1 MPFIKV
7 ETNVRVRDVAGSTK
21 RLSELAAELLDK
33 PEIYVLAVLEPEKSL
48 IFGGTPDP
56 AAYVTLDSI
65 RLPEDRIPKFS
76 AAVCAF
82 LEKEYSI
89 PGNRVYIAFSD
100 IMPHRFG
107 WDGRTF

>member
-7 ETNVRVRDVAGSTK
+7 ETNIRVKDVPAVTK
-21 RLSELAAELLDK
+21 QLSELAADLMGK

-48 IFGGTPDP
+48 LFGGTDDP

-65 RLPEDRIPKFS
+65 RLPEERTPDFS
-76 AAVCAF
+76 KAICAF
-82 LEKEYSI
+82 LETELAI
-89 PGNRVYIAFSD
+89 PPNRVYIAFGD
-100 IMPHRFG
+100 ITPHRFG